1 MRNAALIVGSWL
13 ALVGLIVLDL
23 GVPSSALGWGVLI
36 ALGPVGYLLLAAIGE
51 LGMERLS
58 AFAKRFGLGPAGR
71 VGLLLLV
78 LVPVLFAIAYI
89 ANK

>member
-1 MRNAALIVGSWL
+1 MKKVALIVGSWL
-13 ALVGLIVLDL
+13 ALVGLIILDV
-23 GVPSSALGWGVLI
+23 GVPSSALGWGALI
-36 ALGPVGYLLLAAIGE
+36 VLGPVGYLLLGAIGE
-51 LGMERLS
+51 LGMGRLL

-78 LVPVLFAIAYI
+78 LVPALVAIVYL